1 MTRCLNFLLC
11 LAPLCAVATFA
22 QTENAKTEPTP
33 APIAYVYVARPTH
46 IDGFAVS
53 SSGKLTPVPG
63 SPFANIAV
71 SHLSA
76 TTKFLF
82 GAGDNGQDIYTFAIA
97 SNGSIKQV
105 AVTNPHNHD
114 PSPCTSVG
122 PIQLDRTGTSLY
134 NYDSNCENGSAY
146 TQSFKIESNGDLQ
159 FLANAEGVQQG
170 GLSQIAV
177 LGNNQY
183 AYQVAGDLDTPYT
196 FGMKRESNGALVAAS
211 INVEPPSTKMD
222 LSYYGYAPLLAAD
235 PTDHLAAAVLE
246 QIDNAPEKLTQLAT
260 FTVDSHG
267 NLDTTSN
274 VDNMPFLA
282 LPDAIGLSISPSA
295 KLLAVAEIEVGTN
308 HYGFQ
313 VFHFNGGSPV
323 TKYTG
328 LQHES
333 EKFVEFGWDSENH
346 LYALSS
352 TNLHVYT
359 ATSSSVKEVSGSPYS
374 IPEAVSVIVV
384 KP

>member
-1 MTRCLNFLLC
+1 LITRRLKLLVC
-11 LAPLCAVATFA
+11 LASVCTVIALAETKNALAAT
-22 QTENAKTEPTP
+22 PV
-33 APIAYVYVARPTH
+33 AYVYVARPTH

-53 SSGKLTPVPG
+53 STGKLTPVPG

-76 TTKFLF
+76 TKKFLF

-97 SNGSIKQV
+97 ANGSIQQV
-105 AVTNPHNHD
+105 AVINPHKYD
-114 PSPCTSVG
+114 PIPCTNVG
-122 PIQLDRTGTSLY
+122 PIQLDRTGTTLY
-134 NYDSNCENGSAY
+134 NYDSNCENGVAY
-146 TQSFKIESNGDLQ
+146 IQSFKIESNGDLQ
-159 FLANAEGVQQG
+159 FLAYVGLQDGVSP
-170 GLSQIAV
+170 LAV

-183 AYQVAGDLDTPYT
+183 AYQEAGNLDSPETIA
-196 FGMKRESNGALVAAS
+196 MKRESNGALVQWS
-211 INVEPPSTKMD
+211 INVEPPSTGRD

-235 PTDHLAAAVLE
+235 PTNHLAAAVLE
-246 QIDNAPEKLTQLAT
+246 QIDGAPEKPTQLAT
-260 FTVDSHG
+260 FTVASNG
-267 NLDTTSN
+267 NLTTTSN

-308 HYGFQ
+308 NYGFQ
-313 VFHFNGGSPV
+313 VFHFDGGSPI

-333 EKFVEFGWDSENH
+333 EKFVEFGWDSDNH
-346 LYALSS
+346 LYALSNS
-352 TNLHVYT
+352 NLHVYT
-359 ATSSSVKEVSGSPYS
+359 ATSSSVKELSGSPYS

-384 KP
+384 QP

>member
-1 MTRCLNFLLC
+1 MTHCLKLLTC
-11 LAPLCAVATFA
+11 LTPLCAVAALA
-22 QTENAKTEPTP
+22 QTENAQSNSTAAPT
-33 APIAYVYVARPTH
+33 AFVYVARPTH

-82 GAGDNGQDIYTFAIA
+82 GSGDNGQDIYTFAIA

-105 AVTNPHNHD
+105 AATNPHKYD
-114 PSPCTSVG
+114 PSTCTALG
-122 PIQLDRTGTSLY
+122 PIQLDHTGATLY
-134 NYDSNCENGSAY
+134 NYDSNCENGSGY

-159 FLANAEGVQQG
+159 FLANAVGLQG
-170 GLSQIAV
+170 GLSQVEV
-177 LGNNQY
+177 LGNNKF
-183 AYQVAGDLDTPYT
+183 AYQEGSDLNSPYT

-211 INVEPPSTKMD
+211 INVEPPSTGMD
-222 LSYYGYAPLLAAD
+222 LSYYTHQPTLAVD
-235 PTDHLAAAVLE
+235 PTDHVASAVYE
-246 QIDNAPEKLTQLAT
+246 FIDPDTYKPAQLAT
-260 FTVDSHG
+260 YTADSNG
-267 NLDTTSN
+267 NLNTTSK
-274 VDNMPFLA
+274 VGNMPYTA
-282 LPDAIGLSISPSA
+282 LFYVTGLSISPSG
-295 KLLAVAEIEVGTN
+295 KLLAVSEAGGTN
-308 HYGFQ
+308 EGGFQ

-333 EKFVEFGWDSENH
+333 EQFVQFGWDSDNH

-352 TNLHVYT
+352 TNLHVYN